1 MFVSSNQFYVFIAC
15 VAIGSVCGIFF
26 LISAA
31 LKKTVKNNF
40 FRVFFD
46 IVAFFITSAV
56 YVYAAFALGFPNFR
70 LYMVIG
76 VLCGIYAYMKSF
88 AIIVANIVKKGYN
101 YIVNKKRK
109 KRSLSNDGV
118 KG

>member
-1 MFVSSNQFYVFIAC
+1 MFVSSNQFYVFVAC
-15 VAIGSVCGIFF
+15 VAIGCVCGVFF
-26 LISAA
+26 LISSA
-31 LKKTVKNNF
+31 LKKIVKSIF
-40 FRVFFD
+40 LRAFFD
-46 IVAFFITSAV
+46 IVAFFITSV
-56 YVYAAFALGFPNFR
+56 IYVYAAFKFSFPNFR
-70 LYMVIG
+70 FYMIIG

-118 KG
+118 KS